1 MVRLSKDLL
10 AQCVRSQAP
19 EFIQTMRDTGSVFL
33 DIKDDC
39 GCSLGFRRERT
50 MAVREASVMSS

>member
-1 MVRLSKDLL
+1 M
-10 AQCVRSQAP
+10 RSQAP
-19 EFIQTMRDTGSVFL
+19 EFVELVRGTGSVFL

-50 MAVREASVMSS
+50 VEVREASVMSS